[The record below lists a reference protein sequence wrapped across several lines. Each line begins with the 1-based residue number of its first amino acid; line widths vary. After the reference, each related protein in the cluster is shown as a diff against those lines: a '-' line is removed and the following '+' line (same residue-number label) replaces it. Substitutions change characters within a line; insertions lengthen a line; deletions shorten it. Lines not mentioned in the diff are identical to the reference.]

1 MTLTGYQEWVRARWA
16 KKPRAEDLT
25 IATMGLNGEIGEVV
39 EPLLELVVHGSKA
52 SELVKKQ
59 VRGSKPVDV
68 TALALELGDV
78 IHYAT
83 VLANAFGLTLEGV
96 LLSNVAKLEAREL
109 KAAAAAALPKEEHL
123 A

>member
-1 MTLTGYQEWVRARWA
+1 MTLSGYQEWVRARWA
-16 KKPRAEDLT
+16 KNPRAEDLA
-25 IATMGLNGEIGEVV
+25 IATMGLNG
-39 EPLLELVVHGSKA
+39 
-52 SELVKKQ
+52 
-59 VRGSKPVDV
+59 DV
-68 TALALELGDV
+68 AVLALELGDV

-96 LLSNVAKLEAREL
+96 LLSNVAKLETREL